1 MLVNSSRI
9 LNRHLTCCLT
19 LLRCVVSEHN
29 SSTAKPAG
37 FWQGAKDSQAIIF
50 TYLPVSFAFGVSAT
64 QFGFS
69 AWEALFLSCS
79 MYAGASQFLVV
90 ALLGSG
96 TSIWMTALTVIALD
110 IRHVLYGPALQNL
123 IQDRLNLKK
132 TAIWSWGLTDEVFAS
147 GMIKLSQRRQEWS
160 ESWMLGLS
168 LFSWMS
174 WALGSLLGGLFADQV
189 THLPQFLQAAL
200 DFLLPALF
208 LSFLL
213 AAFEKK
219 HTLVVAVSLIISA
232 FACYFINL
240 SAAIFIGILS
250 GIGAGLFKFYVLK
263 QEDDLQLDAIRIDEA
278 ADQTTDSH
286 DLKATDSPSNSS
298 EK

>member
-1 MLVNSSRI
+1 M
-9 LNRHLTCCLT
+9 
-19 LLRCVVSEHN
+19 SEHN
-29 SSTAKPAG
+29 SPAMTAG
-37 FWQGAKDSQAIIF
+37 FWQGAKDSQSIIF

-123 IQDRLNLKK
+123 IQDRLNMKK
-132 TAIWSWGLTDEVFAS
+132 TAIWAWGLTDEVFAA

-168 LFSWMS
+168 LFSWLS
-174 WALGSLLGGLFADQV
+174 WALGSLLGGLFSDQV
-189 THLPQFLQAAL
+189 SHLPQFLQAAL

-219 HTLVVAVSLIISA
+219 YTFVVAVSLIVSA
-232 FACYFINL
+232 IACYFINM
-240 SAAIFIGILS
+240 SAAIFIGIIS
-250 GIGAGLFKFYVLK
+250 GILAGLFKYYVLK
-263 QEDDLQLDAIRIDEA
+263 QHDEV
-278 ADQTTDSH
+278 SV
-286 DLKATDSPSNSS
+286 
-298 EK
+298 

>member
-1 MLVNSSRI
+1 MPEHKHAVSS
-9 LNRHLTCCLT
+9 H
-19 LLRCVVSEHN
+19 
-29 SSTAKPAG
+29 AG
-37 FWQGAKDSQAIIF
+37 FWQGAKDSQAIIL

-69 AWEALFLSCS
+69 AWEAFFLSCT

-96 TSIWMTALTVIALD
+96 TSIWMAALTVIALD
-110 IRHVLYGPALQNL
+110 IRHLLYGPALQSL
-123 IQDRLNLKK
+123 INARLNLKK
-132 TAIWSWGLTDEVFAS
+132 TAVWAWGLTDEVFAS

-168 LFSWMS
+168 LFSWLS
-174 WALGSLLGGLFADQV
+174 WAGGSLLGGLFANQV
-189 THLPQFLQAAL
+189 SRLPEFLQAAL

-219 HTLVVAVSLIISA
+219 HSLVVGVSLA
-232 FACYFINL
+232 VAALACYFINL
-240 SAAIFIGILS
+240 SAAIFIGIIA
-250 GIGAGLFKFYVLK
+250 GILAGLFKYYVLK
-263 QEDDLQLDAIRIDEA
+263 QHDDLQGAV
-278 ADQTTDSH
+278 
-286 DLKATDSPSNSS
+286 
-298 EK
+298 

>member
-1 MLVNSSRI
+1 MLVNSRRI
-9 LNRHLTCCLT
+9 LNRLSLKFCSPT
-19 LLRCVVSEHN
+19 RCVVSEQQLLP
-29 SSTAKPAG
+29 TQPAG
-37 FWQGAKDSQAIIF
+37 FWQGAKDSQAIIW

-110 IRHVLYGPALQNL
+110 IRHLLYGPALYNL
-123 IQDRLNLKK
+123 IDNKLNLKK
-132 TAIWSWGLTDEVFAS
+132 TAVWAWGLTDEVFAS
-147 GMIKLSQRRQEWS
+147 GIIKLSQRRQEWS

-168 LFSWMS
+168 LCSWLS
-174 WALGSLLGGLFADQV
+174 WATGSFLGGMFADQV
-189 THLPQFLQAAL
+189 SQMPQFLQAAL

-213 AAFEKK
+213 AAFERK
-219 HTLVVAVSLIISA
+219 HSFIVAVTVVVSA
-232 FACYFINL
+232 IACYLIDL
-240 SAAIFIGILS
+240 SAAIFIGISS
-250 GIGAGLFKFYVLK
+250 GIFAGLFKHYVLK
-263 QEDDLQLDAIRIDEA
+263 KPDPEHQG
-278 ADQTTDSH
+278 QT
-286 DLKATDSPSNSS
+286 
-298 EK
+298 

>member
-1 MLVNSSRI
+1 M
-9 LNRHLTCCLT
+9 
-19 LLRCVVSEHN
+19 SEHN
-29 SSTAKPAG
+29 PSPLQPAS

-64 QFGFS
+64 QFGFTP
-69 AWEALFLSCS
+69 WEALFLSCS

-96 TSIWMTALTVIALD
+96 TSIWLTALTVIALD
-110 IRHVLYGPALQNL
+110 IRHVLYGPALYHL

-132 TAIWSWGLTDEVFAS
+132 TAIWAWGLTDEVFAS
-147 GMIKLSQRRQEWS
+147 GMIQLSQRRQQWS

-189 THLPQFLQAAL
+189 SQLPQFLQAAM

-219 HTLVVAVSLIISA
+219 HTLIVSVALIVSGL
-232 FACYFINL
+232 ACYWINL
-240 SAAIFIGILS
+240 SAAIFIGILA
-250 GIGAGLFKFYVLK
+250 GIAAGLCKHYLFH
-263 QEDDLQLDAIRIDEA
+263 A
-278 ADQTTDSH
+278 ADEDH
-286 DLKATDSPSNSS
+286 AG
-298 EK
+298 

>member
-1 MLVNSSRI
+1 MSD
-9 LNRHLTCCLT
+9 
-19 LLRCVVSEHN
+19 HN
-29 SSTAKPAG
+29 PVAMQPAG
-37 FWQGAKDSQAIIF
+37 FWQGAKDSQTIIF

-64 QFGFS
+64 QFGFT

-110 IRHVLYGPALQNL
+110 IRHLLYGPALQNL

-132 TAIWSWGLTDEVFAS
+132 TAVWAWGLTDEVFAS

-168 LFSWMS
+168 LFSWLS
-174 WALGSLLGGLFADQV
+174 WATGSFLGGLFADQV
-189 THLPQFLQAAL
+189 SHLPQFLQAAL

-219 HTLVVAVSLIISA
+219 HTFVVTITIIVSAV
-232 FACYFINL
+232 ACYFIDL
-240 SAAIFIGILS
+240 SAAIFIGISS
-250 GIGAGLFKFYVLK
+250 GILAGLFKHYVMK
-263 QEDDLQLDAIRIDEA
+263 KPEHEYAG
-278 ADQTTDSH
+278 DQS
-286 DLKATDSPSNSS
+286 
-298 EK
+298 

>member
-1 MLVNSSRI
+1 MLVNSARI
-9 LNRHLTCCLT
+9 LNHHLF
-19 LLRCVVSEHN
+19 LLSNLPRCVVSEHKI
-29 SSTAKPAG
+29 SPVKIVG

-69 AWEALFLSCS
+69 PWEALFLSCS
-79 MYAGASQFLVV
+79 MYTGASQFLVV

-110 IRHVLYGPALQNL
+110 IRHLLYGPALQNL
-123 IQDRLNLKK
+123 IQDKLNLKK
-132 TAIWSWGLTDEVFAS
+132 TAFWAWGLTDEVFAS

-168 LFSWMS
+168 LFSWLS

-189 THLPQFLQAAL
+189 SHLPDFLQAAL

-219 HTLVVAVSLIISA
+219 YTSVVIVCFMVASL
-232 FACYFINL
+232 ACYFINL

-250 GIGAGLFKFYVLK
+250 GILTGLFKHYVLK
-263 QEDDLQLDAIRIDEA
+263 QYDEEHGIS
-278 ADQTTDSH
+278 DES
-286 DLKATDSPSNSS
+286 
-298 EK
+298 